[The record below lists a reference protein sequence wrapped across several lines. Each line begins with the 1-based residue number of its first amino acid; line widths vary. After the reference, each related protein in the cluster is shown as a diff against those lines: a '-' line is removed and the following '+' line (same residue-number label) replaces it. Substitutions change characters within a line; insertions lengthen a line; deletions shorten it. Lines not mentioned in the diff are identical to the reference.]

1 MRKIIKALKNPRLAI
16 IYLLNQKIFRL
27 IPDKLYIKIKYLL
40 CIGKKLDL
48 NNPQGLNEKMQWLK
62 LYDRNPLY
70 TNLVDKYKVREYIKN
85 AIGEEYLIPLLG
97 VYDGYDE
104 IDFNSLPKEFVLKPN
119 HTSGDIYICHDK
131 DKIDHRKLEKDIKR
145 WLKRKYYWIHREWP
159 YKNVKPRIV
168 CEKYMVDHESGDM
181 KDYKIECFNGKAT
194 GTYVCLQR
202 ESTEGLAIDYYDIN
216 WNFIPGGVDFRNS
229 GILLPKPKNF
239 NKMIEIAE
247 ELSKDIP
254 YVRIDLY
261 EINGQVYFGE
271 LTFFP
276 GAGFV
281 PFKPDSFDDLL
292 GSWLELPS
300 KKLK

>member
-1 MRKIIKALKNPRLAI
+1 MKKIIKALKNPKLAI
-16 IYLLNQKIFRL
+16 NYLLNQKIFRL
-27 IPDKLYIKIKYLL
+27 IPDKLYIKIKYRL
-40 CIGKKLDL
+40 CTGKKLDL

-97 VYDGYDE
+97 VYDSYDE

-131 DKIDHRKLEKDIKR
+131 DQIDHRKLEKDIKR

-194 GTYVCLQR
+194 GIYVCSQR

-216 WNFIPGGVDFRNS
+216 WNLIPGGVDFRSS
-229 GILLPKPKNF
+229 GILLQRPKNF
-239 NKMIEIAE
+239 NKIIEISE

-271 LTFFP
+271 ITFFP

-281 PFKPDSFDDLL
+281 PFKPDSFDYLL
-292 GSWLELPS
+292 GSWLELP
-300 KKLK
+300 

>member
-85 AIGEEYLIPLLG
+85 TIGEEYLIPLLG

-104 IDFNSLPKEFVLKPN
+104 IDFNSLPNEFVLKPN

-131 DKIDHRKLEKDIKR
+131 GQIDHRKLEKDIKR

-194 GTYVCLQR
+194 GTYVCLLR

-281 PFKPDSFDDLL
+281 PFKPDSFDYLL
-292 GSWLELPS
+292 GSWLELP
-300 KKLK
+300 

>member
-16 IYLLNQKIFRL
+16 IYLLNQKISR
-27 IPDKLYIKIKYLL
+27 IISDKLYLKIKYRL

-48 NNPQGLNEKMQWLK
+48 NNPKALNEKMQWSK

-97 VYDGYDE
+97 VYDSYDE
-104 IDFNSLPKEFVLKPN
+104 IDFNSLPNEFVLKPN

-131 DKIDHRKLEKDIKR
+131 DQIDHRKLEKDIKR
-145 WLKRKYYWIHREWP
+145 WLKRQYYWIHREWP

-168 CEKYMVDHESGDM
+168 CEKYMVDHDSGDM

-202 ESTEGLAIDYYDIN
+202 ESKEGLAIDYYDMN
-216 WNFIPGGVDFRNS
+216 WNFIPGGVDFRSS
-229 GILLPKPKNF
+229 GILLQRPKNF
-239 NKMIEIAE
+239 NEMIEIAE
-247 ELSKDIP
+247 ELSRDIP

-261 EINGQVYFGE
+261 EINGKVYFGE

-281 PFKPDSFDDLL
+281 PFKPDSFDYLL

-300 KKLK
+300 KKLE

>member
-1 MRKIIKALKNPRLAI
+1 MKKIIKALKNPRLAI

-27 IPDKLYIKIKYLL
+27 IPDKLYIKIKYRL

-48 NNPQGLNEKMQWLK
+48 NKPQGLNEKMQWLK

-85 AIGEEYLIPLLG
+85 TIGEEYLIPLLG

-131 DKIDHRKLEKDIKR
+131 DQIDHRKLEKDIKR

-194 GTYVCLQR
+194 GTYVCLLR
-202 ESTEGLAIDYYDIN
+202 ESTEGLAIDYYDRN

-229 GILLPKPKNF
+229 GILLQRPKNF

-281 PFKPDSFDDLL
+281 PFKPDSFDYLL
-292 GSWLELPS
+292 GSWLELP
-300 KKLK
+300 